1 MTDRPI
7 KSLSVFEEI
16 LLLPGAALVLADK
29 LSGRMISRIADG
41 FGQDPALEFMM
52 NLFRTI
58 ENKWPQ
64 QVLSLREMFDI
75 QLKDASKDIATS
87 QVALDNLTEQQ
98 REIWLGEQTRKQSRE
113 TKLQAALPKIVDLY
127 ATAEPDSDTSRGTAS
142 WEDLSPINQWS
153 LLNAV
158 ERGLYSRLQRYE
170 KWAKEEG
177 NDKAVT
183 LRDDADEA
191 VQALYILITDFL
203 LDPDIAQALEADA
216 LNGIRVPERLQAK

>member
-1 MTDRPI
+1 M
-7 KSLSVFEEI
+7 LNVFEEI

-29 LSGRMISRIADG
+29 LSGRIISRIADG
-41 FGQDPALEFMM
+41 FDQDPALGFMM
-52 NLFRTI
+52 NLFRAI

-64 QVLSLREMFDI
+64 QVLSLREMYDI
-75 QLKDASKDIATS
+75 QLKDAAKDVATS
-87 QVALDNLTEQQ
+87 QVALDGLTKEQ

-127 ATAEPDSDTSRGTAS
+127 AAAEPSKSTAN
-142 WEDLSPINQWS
+142 WEDLSSINQWS

-158 ERGLYSRLQRYE
+158 ERGVYDRLQRYK

-177 NDKAVT
+177 NDKAIT

-191 VQALYILITDFL
+191 IQDLYILITDFL
-203 LDPDIAQALEADA
+203 LDPDIAQTLEADA
-216 LNGIRVPERLQAK
+216 ASGIRVPERLKVA

>member
-1 MTDRPI
+1 M
-7 KSLSVFEEI
+7 LNVFEEI

-29 LSGRMISRIADG
+29 LSGRIISRIADG
-41 FGQDPALEFMM
+41 FDQDPALGFMM
-52 NLFRTI
+52 NLFRAI

-64 QVLSLREMFDI
+64 QVLSLREMYDI
-75 QLKDASKDIATS
+75 QLKDAAKDVATS
-87 QVALDNLTEQQ
+87 QVALNGLTKEQ

-127 ATAEPDSDTSRGTAS
+127 AAAESSRGTAS
-142 WEDLSPINQWS
+142 WEDLSSINQWS

-158 ERGLYSRLQRYE
+158 ERGVYDRLQRYK

-177 NDKAVT
+177 NDKAIT

-191 VQALYILITDFL
+191 IQDLYILITDFL
-203 LDPDIAQALEADA
+203 LDPDIAQTLEADA
-216 LNGIRVPERLQAK
+216 ASGIRVPERLKVA